1 MPESALDKWLSAA
14 LAFAKTG
21 SQTPSPGSFLSLST
35 RQLPTHPPTS
45 PQQHRSRPP
54 HVRQSTS
61 RTTTLPLDLSPP
73 PRTHPHRTSQ
83 PQQASAQ
90 TPASYTTTP
99 MQRPTPAFDATQTF
113 SSVTQ
118 ADDALLQM
126 SAIHASV
133 RDGARDSRVAPRIH
147 RPFAHNEVRALHAGL
162 RPLRDGCRE
171 RAVCLLPSR
180 A

>member
-1 MPESALDKWLSAA
+1 MARRRARFLRR
-14 LAFAKTG
+14 
-21 SQTPSPGSFLSLST
+21 PSPGSFLSP
-35 RQLPTHPPTS
+35 RQRVNSRPNPTS
-45 PQQHRSRPP
+45 PQQHRSRLP

-61 RTTTLPLDLSPP
+61 QTTTLPLDLSPS

-83 PQQASAQ
+83 PQRALAQ

-99 MQRPTPAFDATQTF
+99 MQRSKPAFDATRTF

-118 ADDALLQM
+118 VDDALLHM

-133 RDGARDSRVAPRIH
+133 HDGARDSRVAPRIH
-147 RPFAHNEVRALHAGL
+147 RPFAHNEVRALHAAL

-171 RAVCLLPSR
+171 RAVCSLPSR